1 MLFFRPTCRQ
11 IVYGLALPYRF
22 STQRLVMV
30 SFDQLPNGQ
39 THLGAEKCFLRSLPF
54 SFRENFSFIEM
65 TGFAVK
71 AGNFLY
77 ARNRDRLFLDADDF
91 LRCLGVDLFTVFFFF
106 HFPAVPSSR
115 PIIHLF
121 AGNAAHI
128 FTRIFFTY
136 RF

>member
-11 IVYGLALPYRF
+11 IVYSLALPYRF

-30 SFDQLPNGQ
+30 SFDQFLNGQ
-39 THLGAEKCFLRSLPF
+39 THLGAEKCFLRSLTL
-54 SFRENFSFIEM
+54 SFGENFTFIEM
-65 TGFAVK
+65 AGFAVK
-71 AGNFLY
+71 AGNFPY
-77 ARNRDRLFLDADDF
+77 ARNRDRLFLDTDDF
-91 LRCLGVDLFTVFFFF
+91 LRCLGVDLLAVFFFD
-106 HFPAVPSSR
+106 FPAVPSSR

-128 FTRIFFTY
+128 LARIFFTY